1 MFRIVEDD
9 GPFFIEDRD
18 VRDETSVTHGVVG
31 WETSVSLIQTQV
43 NPMGGSA
50 FRNLQGIQQR
60 LELGHIM
67 AICAAHDER

>member
-9 GPFFIEDRD
+9 GPFFIEDWD
-18 VRDETSVTHGVVG
+18 VRDETSVTHDIVG

-43 NPMGGSA
+43 NPIGGSA

>member
-1 MFRIVEDD
+1 MFGIVEDD
-9 GPFFIEDRD
+9 GPFFIGDWD

-31 WETSVSLIQTQV
+31 WETPVSLIQTQV